1 MPEGRERERKGET
14 HAQRERGTEIQGGRG
29 DYGAS
34 VRERISGYV
43 LQYFSLAGVII

>member
-1 MPEGRERERKGET
+1 MERGRGRERERE
-14 HAQRERGTEIQGGRG
+14 G
-29 DYGAS
+29 DYEAD